1 MTTRDRYW
9 LVVNAIL
16 MVSGVV
22 TLYRHAI
29 DWSLLLVMAA
39 ILLALSRFV
48 WTRRPEG
55 GDRK

>member
-1 MTTRDRYW
+1 
-9 LVVNAIL
+9 
-16 MVSGVV
+16 MVSGAV

-29 DWSLLLVMAA
+29 DWRQLLVMAA
-39 ILLALSRFV
+39 ILLALSRSV